1 MPKLTIGRVAAA
13 AGVNVETIRYYHRRG
28 LLKEPV
34 KPLRGYRDYPFEVV
48 KRVRFIKRAQA
59 LGCTLKD
66 VVGLLQLDEIDAC
79 AKTRTLAAQKL
90 AFIEQKLTQ
99 LGTIREALKKLIRQC
114 DKKLK
119 GGACPIIEILQGNS
133 ES

>member
-13 AGVNVETIRYYHRRG
+13 AGVNVETIRYYHRRR
-28 LLKEPV
+28 LLKKPA

-48 KRVRFIKRAQA
+48 KRVRFVKRAQA
-59 LGCTLKD
+59 LGFTLKE

>member
-1 MPKLTIGRVAAA
+1 MANAEINYRPSS
-13 AGVNVETIRYYHRRG
+13 RG
-28 LLKEPV
+28 CGSQ
-34 KPLRGYRDYPFEVV
+34 RRDYPLLPTM
-48 KRVRFIKRAQA
+48 R
-59 LGCTLKD
+59 D
-66 VVGLLQLDEIDAC
+66 VVGLLQLEEIDAC

-119 GGACPIIEILQGNS
+119 GGACPIIAILQGNS
-133 ES
+133 QSWPAAACT